1 MSNSLFDFHFQDD
14 QQEKENTYP
23 ISDVQW
29 IYINDINQGNYSN
42 GFINFTNVSI
52 IGSSVEKQY
61 AWSQAYLAVP
71 YTITVV
77 PSGGANGLAFTIDD
91 ANVNALSIK
100 SYASM
105 MDWVSVKFN
114 GVSCT
119 RNSYYNHLI
128 MNERIKTYNTDK
140 YKLYGD
146 IMCHDWDT
154 GAGISYSAT
163 IGERNNNTLGTTLA
177 TGSNPANI
185 VNQGHLDRC
194 AKTNID
200 ITNVNHSSLA
210 SFMGNQASLR
220 DTENQNA
227 LVYQGTD
234 GLVFQGVAMIPLS
247 ELHDFFKQMPSVA
260 SSTGFELR
268 LQSNLSRENSYVTR
282 YDAIAQNNITPQI
295 PNLVTSQQIVG
306 HCCPF
311 LLSNPS
317 GDGSTGL
324 RINTTGALG
333 VTANSTITIRACIG
347 WKNETGQ
354 LTTQFP
360 GSAGNPVRIFLP
372 SINYNNDYIKDIVQN
387 PQYSL
392 KYMDYYVDM
401 DEGKEQGS
409 QVSRLFNVQLSRVR
423 TLYIIPFLSGSTTV
437 PSPFNSPISSAP
449 TTCTPCRLKNFNIQI
464 GGQNIFTEP
473 MNFNYQ
479 FYNNNVL
486 SIMAD
491 INGNSLKSKFFSGQI
506 TKSMWE
512 NGYNVYTINLQKCT
526 DEITDSLMK
535 SFQLIYQI
543 ETNTGTKLKY
553 DFYYMI
559 TYQSELALDRSTG
572 TITNSV

>member
-1 MSNSLFDFHFQDD
+1 MANSLFDFHFQDD
-14 QQEKENTYP
+14 QQEKENSYP

-42 GFINFTNVSI
+42 GYINFTNVSI

-71 YTITVV
+71 YTITVASTGMNFV
-77 PSGGANGLAFTIDD
+77 PDA
-91 ANVNALSIK
+91 ANVNALSVK
-100 SYASM
+100 SFATF

-119 RNSYYNHLI
+119 RNSYYNHLM
-128 MNERIKTYNTDK
+128 MNERIKQYGADK
-140 YKLYGD
+140 YRLYGD
-146 IMCHDWDT
+146 IMNHEWDT
-154 GAGISYSAT
+154 GTGIQYSTT
-163 IGERNNNTLGTTLA
+163 IGERNNNTFASTLI
-177 TGSNPANI
+177 TGFRPSNI

-200 ITNVNHSSLA
+200 ITNVANSSLA
-210 SFMGNQASLR
+210 SFMGTTSATLR
-220 DTENQNA
+220 ETQNQNV

-234 GLVFQGVAMIPLS
+234 GLMFQGTAIIPLS

-268 LQSNLSRENSYVTR
+268 LQSNLSRENSYVTT
-282 YDAIAQNNITPQI
+282 YPQILQNNTTSTPPI
-295 PNLVTSQQIVG
+295 LVTSQQIVG
-306 HCCPF
+306 HACPF
-311 LLSNPS
+311 LLANPT
-317 GDGSTGL
+317 GDGSSGL
-324 RINTTGALG
+324 RINTTATVATG
-333 VTANSTITIRACIG
+333 STITVRACIG
-347 WKNETGQ
+347 WLGVGTSLPVITGQ
-354 LTTQFP
+354 T
-360 GSAGNPVRIFLP
+360 SGNPVRIYLP
-372 SINYNNDYIKDIVQN
+372 SVNYNNDYIKDIVQN

-392 KYMDYYVDM
+392 KYMDYYVDS
-401 DEGKEQGS
+401 DLGKVQGT

-423 TLYIIPFLSGSTTV
+423 NLYIIPFLSGSSTV

-449 TTCTPCRLKNFNIQI
+449 ITCTPCRLKNFNIQI

-473 MNFNYQ
+473 QYFNYQ
-479 FYNNNVL
+479 FYNNNAL

-535 SFQLIYQI
+535 SFQLIFQV
-543 ETNTGTKLKY
+543 ESSTVATVSY

-559 TYQSELALDRSTG
+559 TYQSELGLDRSTG

>member
-1 MSNSLFDFHFQDD
+1 MANSLFDFHYQDD
-14 QQEKENTYP
+14 QQEKENSYP

-29 IYINDINQGNYSN
+29 IYINDINQNNYSN

-71 YTITVV
+71 YTITVA
-77 PSGGANGLAFTIDD
+77 PANGLAFVAD
-91 ANVNALSIK
+91 ASNVNALSVK
-100 SYASM
+100 SYATF

-119 RNSYYNHLI
+119 RNSYYNHLA
-128 MNERIKTYNTDK
+128 MNERIKQYGTDK
-140 YKLYGD
+140 YRLYGD
-146 IMCHDWDT
+146 IMNHVWDT
-154 GAGISYSAT
+154 GTGIQYSTT
-163 IGERNNNTLGTTLA
+163 IGESNNATVTPATLIQGFK
-177 TGSNPANI
+177 PANI
-185 VNQGHLDRC
+185 ANQGHLARC

-200 ITNVNHSSLA
+200 ITNVANSSLA
-210 SFMGNQASLR
+210 SFMGTTSATLR
-220 DTENQNA
+220 DTENQNV

-234 GLVFQGVAMIPLS
+234 GLVFQGTAIIPLS

-268 LQSNLSRENSYVTR
+268 LQSNLSRENSYTTT
-282 YDAIAQNNITPQI
+282 YPQI
-295 PNLVTSQQIVG
+295 LLNNTTSTPPSLVTSQQIVG
-306 HCCPF
+306 HACPF
-311 LLSNPS
+311 LLANPT
-317 GDGSTGL
+317 GDGSSGL
-324 RINTTGALG
+324 KINTSATVNAG
-333 VTANSTITIRACIG
+333 STITVKACIG
-347 WKNETGQ
+347 WLNTATFPAITGQ
-354 LTTQFP
+354 T
-360 GSAGNPVRIFLP
+360 SGNPVRIYLP
-372 SINYNNDYIKDIVQN
+372 SVNYNNDYIKDIVQN

-392 KYMDYYVDM
+392 KYMDYYVDS
-401 DEGKEQGS
+401 DLGKLQGT

-423 TLYIIPFLSGSTTV
+423 NLYIIPFLSGSATV

-449 TTCTPCRLKNFNIQI
+449 ITCTPCRLKNFNIQI
-464 GGQNIFTEP
+464 GGSNIFSEP
-473 MNFNYQ
+473 QNFNYQ
-479 FYNNNVL
+479 FYNNNAL

-512 NGYNVYTINLQKCT
+512 SGYNVYTINLQKCT

-535 SFQLIYQI
+535 SFQLIFQV
-543 ETNTGTKLKY
+543 ESSTVATVSY